1 MKQFISS
8 ILVLGSLAASAGV
21 AAAPTACREIHW
33 REGTVVTISSAVSLG
48 TRVQFPVDLV
58 TKPVPSNK
66 VLWDVDG
73 AATVMLVKPNSVNEP
88 EGVETMVRA
97 FTTDGNAYDF
107 MFRRVAAAQNE
118 PCVIVKT
125 DGQFFND
132 SARAGLQNLSSAQ
145 MRQGAAFAQQNAA
158 LTQQMAEE
166 RRAAADN
173 SRKAVMEALRRYR
186 YHIYTRYS
194 WDQGKGFAAQNLIS
208 DVYDDGRFT
217 YIRLNTPNRGLLS
230 VESVIGEKNAIVP
243 VRYDDAYGMYTI
255 NGIYPSFT
263 LRVDDARISVSRADA
278 KTFGE

>member
-1 MKQFISS
+1 
-8 ILVLGSLAASAGV
+8 
-21 AAAPTACREIHW
+21 
-33 REGTVVTISSAVSLG
+33 
-48 TRVQFPVDLV
+48 
-58 TKPVPSNK
+58 
-66 VLWDVDG
+66 
-73 AATVMLVKPNSVNEP
+73 
-88 EGVETMVRA
+88 
-97 FTTDGNAYDF
+97 
-107 MFRRVAAAQNE
+107 
-118 PCVIVKT
+118 
-125 DGQFFND
+125 
-132 SARAGLQNLSSAQ
+132 NLSSAQ